1 MENNYNLTDSEKEL
15 LSSMLDYLI
24 ISGFCDFSIDY
35 EELTEEEL
43 EKQTA
48 EKIVKIKENFLQL
61 SRKIHKIYI
70 LVCFM

>member
-1 MENNYNLTDSEKEL
+1 MENNCNLTDSEKEL

-43 EKQTA
+43 EKQSA
-48 EKIVKIKENFLQL
+48 EKILKIKEKLLGKDYSSND
-61 SRKIHKIYI
+61 
-70 LVCFM
+70 

>member
-1 MENNYNLTDSEKEL
+1 MENNCNLTDSEKEL

-43 EKQTA
+43 EKQSA
-48 EKIVKIKENFLQL
+48 EKILKIKE
-61 SRKIHKIYI
+61 KILGKDYSSNG
-70 LVCFM
+70 

>member
-1 MENNYNLTDSEKEL
+1 MENNCNLTDSEKEL

-43 EKQTA
+43 EKQSA
-48 EKIVKIKENFLQL
+48 EKILKIKE
-61 SRKIHKIYI
+61 KILGKDYSSNE
-70 LVCFM
+70 

>member
-1 MENNYNLTDSEKEL
+1 MENNCNLTDSEKEL

-43 EKQTA
+43 EKQST
-48 EKIVKIKENFLQL
+48 EKILKIKE
-61 SRKIHKIYI
+61 KILGKDYSSND
-70 LVCFM
+70 

>member
-1 MENNYNLTDSEKEL
+1 MENNCNLTDSEKEL

-43 EKQTA
+43 EKQSA
-48 EKIVKIKENFLQL
+48 EKILKIKE
-61 SRKIHKIYI
+61 KILGKDYYSND
-70 LVCFM
+70 

>member
-35 EELTEEEL
+35 EKLTEEEL

-48 EKIVKIKENFLQL
+48 EKIVKIKE
-61 SRKIHKIYI
+61 KILGKD
-70 LVCFM
+70 CSSND

>member
-1 MENNYNLTDSEKEL
+1 MENNCNLTDSEKEL

-43 EKQTA
+43 EKQSA
-48 EKIVKIKENFLQL
+48 EKILKIKE
-61 SRKIHKIYI
+61 KILGKDYSSND
-70 LVCFM
+70 

>member
-43 EKQTA
+43 EKQSA
-48 EKIVKIKENFLQL
+48 EKILKIKE
-61 SRKIHKIYI
+61 KILGKDEDNE
-70 LVCFM
+70 

>member
-1 MENNYNLTDSEKEL
+1 MENNCNLTDSEKEL

-43 EKQTA
+43 KKQSA
-48 EKIVKIKENFLQL
+48 EKILKIKE
-61 SRKIHKIYI
+61 KILGKDYSSND
-70 LVCFM
+70 

>member
-1 MENNYNLTDSEKEL
+1 MENNCNLTDSEKEL

-43 EKQTA
+43 EKL
-48 EKIVKIKENFLQL
+48 NF
-61 SRKIHKIYI
+61 
-70 LVCFM
+70 C

>member
-24 ISGFCDFSIDY
+24 ISGFCDFSIDS

-43 EKQTA
+43 EKQSA
-48 EKIVKIKENFLQL
+48 EKILKIKE
-61 SRKIHKIYI
+61 KILGKDYSSND
-70 LVCFM
+70 

>member
-1 MENNYNLTDSEKEL
+1 MENNCNLTDSEKEL

-43 EKQTA
+43 EKQNA
-48 EKIVKIKENFLQL
+48 EKILKIKE
-61 SRKIHKIYI
+61 KILGKDYSSND
-70 LVCFM
+70 

>member
-43 EKQTA
+43 EKQSA
-48 EKIVKIKENFLQL
+48 EKILKIKE
-61 SRKIHKIYI
+61 KILGKDYSSND
-70 LVCFM
+70 